1 MKQDLKYILRFFCG
15 FLLFFLCIQKPLFML
30 YNRGFDG
37 TSMTLT
43 DLIDIYSHG
52 LAIDLATVG
61 YLMIIP
67 LLIVG
72 VHWCRP
78 RWNPRP
84 WLIGYSVVMAVLL
97 PLAALA
103 DASLYEFW
111 EFKLDRMAFFYI
123 NDPKNAF
130 ASVSVGYLVVRAL
143 AWIALGLL
151 TYWMIRPGRPTE
163 KPTTQG
169 PAPSH
174 QGGEMLAHGQQED
187 REVPRPDGRGR
198 GWGRRGRIWRSFFVP
213 LILFLVLGGACFAMI
228 RGLRIWPNTPGRV
241 FYSKTTYFN
250 HAALN
255 PVYNLFYSL
264 TKKED
269 DYRQF
274 DAFSEEERA
283 RLMDG
288 LFPTRADST
297 ELLLTTDRPNILV
310 VVLEG
315 FGSCFVEGLG
325 GDVPQV
331 GVNINR
337 LLPDAVCFDNCYG
350 GSFRTD
356 RGIVCAISGYLGQPT
371 TSIMRYAHKIKNLP
385 GLPKTLKQ
393 YGYKT
398 QALYSGDIS
407 FFNMSEY
414 FITSGHDRLVSQD
427 DFPAS
432 DRTTKWGVP
441 DHVAFQWLYDDIQ
454 KKHAEGSGPWYTTYL
469 TISSHNPFDVPYHR
483 LSSSTDINDD
493 NVKFNAFAYTD
504 SCYGDFID
512 RLRQTP
518 AWDDLLI
525 VTVADHGFNW
535 RPMNSPD
542 FPRIP
547 FLMMGGAVKEP
558 RRIHTLMSQTDLP
571 AIVLGQMGIAHD
583 DFTFSRDVLGNT
595 YRRPFA
601 FNTFNNGFNLR
612 DTTGCTVYDNVARSA
627 VEGADPTREA
637 IGKAILQTLYHDMS
651 ER

>member
-1 MKQDLKYILRFFCG
+1 MKKDLYVIIWLFIA
-15 FLLFFLCIQKPLFML
+15 FLLFFLGIQKPLFML
-30 YNRGFDG
+30 YNWGFDG
-37 TSMTLT
+37 TVMTLR
-43 DLIDIYSHG
+43 DVVDIYAHG
-52 LAIDLATVG
+52 FAIDLATVG
-61 YLMIIP
+61 YLLVIP
-67 LLIVG
+67 LLLFAL
-72 VHWCRP
+72 HWCRP

-84 WLIGYSVVMAVLL
+84 WLMGYCVLMAVAMTLG
-97 PLAALA
+97 ALA

-123 NDPKNAF
+123 DDPKNAF
-130 ASVSVGYLVVRAL
+130 ASVSTGYIIGHSLAWLCLAAITFALLFWPWRHLRFDSRLNVHPILRAL
-143 AWIALGLL
+143 LFVLIA
-151 TYWMIRPGRPTE
+151 
-163 KPTTQG
+163 
-169 PAPSH
+169 
-174 QGGEMLAHGQQED
+174 GG
-187 REVPRPDGRGR
+187 
-198 GWGRRGRIWRSFFVP
+198 
-213 LILFLVLGGACFAMI
+213 CFAMI

-241 FYSKTTYFN
+241 FYSKTTYYN

-274 DAFSEEERA
+274 DFYDEAERA
-283 RLMDG
+283 RLMEG

-297 ELLLTTDRPNILV
+297 ECLINNQRPNILV
-310 VVLEG
+310 IVLEG

-325 GDVPQV
+325 GDAKQV
-331 GVNINR
+331 GININR
-337 LLPDAVCFDNCYG
+337 LLPETVCFDSCYC

-356 RGIVCAISGYLGQPT
+356 RGIVCALSGYLGQPT

-393 YGYKT
+393 YGYET
-398 QALYSGDIS
+398 QVLYSGDIS

-414 FITSGHDRLVSQD
+414 FVTSGHDRLVSQD

-432 DRTTKWGVP
+432 EHTVKWGVP

-454 KKHAEGSGPWYTTYL
+454 KKEQQHAAPWYTTYL

-483 LSSSTDINDD
+483 LSSSTDIDDD

-512 RLRQTP
+512 RLKLTP
-518 AWDDLLI
+518 AWDNLLI

-542 FPRIP
+542 FPMIP
-547 FLMMGGAVKEP
+547 FLLSGGAIKEP

-571 AIVLGQMGIAHD
+571 AVVLGQLGLPHD
-583 DFTFSRDVLGNT
+583 DFTFSRDVMGNT
-595 YRRPFA
+595 YRKPFG
-601 FNTFNNGFNLR
+601 FNTFNNGFNYR
-612 DTTGCTVYDNVARSA
+612 DSTGCTVYDNVAKAPVS
-627 VEGADPTREA
+627 GADSRREA